1 MAVTSSGL
9 IRLSGDIVAEFGGSA
24 PHALSEY
31 YRGAGLVTSG
41 NTNVPTSGSVSFSDF
56 YGTTATINRDIR
68 VQMSHAGA
76 SYSAFGVTSISDRTP
91 QSFSGSGSFTVF
103 SPVWRAGTGYL
114 GTSLTFTI
122 QQNEDTAATNI
133 KLLGGTDE
141 TNTTTTVYQWNLGVN
156 GSSGGNKS
164 YSLAFNSNGSISS
177 ITQTGAQF
185 NSGIVS
191 LGTQN
196 VNANHQW
203 YRWEITSP
211 SSSQKSST
219 MITGQPTSLSSVQ
232 QPA

>member
-31 YRGAGLVTSG
+31 YRNAGLVTAG
-41 NTNVPTSGSVSFSDF
+41 NTAVPTSGAIALSDF
-56 YGTTATINRDIR
+56 YGTTATVNRDIR
-68 VQMSHAGA
+68 VQMSHSGA

-133 KLLGGTDE
+133 KLLRGTDE
-141 TNTTTTVYQWNLGVN
+141 TNTTTIVYQWNLGVS

-177 ITQTGAQF
+177 IC
-185 NSGIVS
+185 
-191 LGTQN
+191 LL
-196 VNANHQW
+196 
-203 YRWEITSP
+203 YTSD
-211 SSSQKSST
+211 
-219 MITGQPTSLSSVQ
+219 
-232 QPA
+232 AADE